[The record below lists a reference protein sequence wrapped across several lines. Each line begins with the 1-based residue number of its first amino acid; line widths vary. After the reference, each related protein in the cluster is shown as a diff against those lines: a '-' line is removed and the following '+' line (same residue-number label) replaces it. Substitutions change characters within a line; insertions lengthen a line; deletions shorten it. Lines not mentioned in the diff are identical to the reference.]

1 MQHKKSISELER
13 SHFVGVGGSSVF
25 SLEVGKESS
34 LGMKV
39 GVLLDHINRWLT
51 LLIDAQQSHKY
62 EEKRS
67 PRCSER
73 DQILCDIDIQRV
85 VSEMSWETDL
95 RVAEIPSSSSF

>member
-1 MQHKKSISELER
+1 M
-13 SHFVGVGGSSVF
+13 GVGGSSVF

-39 GVLLDHINRWLT
+39 RVLLDHIKQCFT

-73 DQILCDIDIQRV
+73 DQIHCNTDIQRV
-85 VSEMSWETDL
+85 VSDMSWETDL